1 MQAVVLAA
9 GEGKRLR
16 PLTKNRPKVMIPV
29 GNKPILEYIID
40 SLAQV
45 GIRDIVM
52 VVGYREDSIISY
64 FGDGS
69 RWGVSIR
76 YAKQSKRLGTAHALY
91 QAKDYVKGNFLIL
104 PGDNI
109 IDSLTIKDIVDK
121 EINTILATYSDITS
135 KYGSVIEDKG
145 KIRVVEKKR
154 GDEGG
159 LIFTGI
165 AKLSTDIFEI
175 IKESMKNELYDLPD
189 ILNELENLKIS
200 ITKGLWMDAI
210 YPWDLLR
217 LNFTVLRNIPRSVSG
232 TVASANII
240 GNVYVGDGTKIGS
253 GVFIKGPAYIGENCV
268 IGENSV
274 IMPGTCV
281 GDNVT
286 IGAFSYLENSII
298 MKGSSLG
305 KYSLI
310 QNSIIGE
317 GCSVGDRFT
326 SLTGRF
332 QKIINCEIIHRENF
346 GVVMGDDCKI
356 GAMVTTAPGI
366 LIGNNAKIKGMK
378 YITEDIC
385 EEESVV

>member
-1 MQAVVLAA
+1 MQAVILAA
-9 GEGKRLR
+9 GEGRRLR

-40 SLAQV
+40 SLAQS
-45 GIRDIVM
+45 GIRDIII

-64 FGDGS
+64 FGDGA
-69 RWGVSIR
+69 RWNVDIT

-91 QAKDYVKGNFLIL
+91 QAREYVKGDFLVL

-109 IDSLTIKDIVDK
+109 IDSLTIKDIAD
-121 EINTILATYSDITS
+121 EETYTILATYSEITS
-135 KYGSVIEDKG
+135 KYGSVIEEEG
-145 KIRVVEKKR
+145 KIRIAEKER
-154 GDEGG
+154 GEEGG

-165 AKLSTDIFEI
+165 AKLSDDIFEI
-175 IKESMKNELYDLPD
+175 IGDGMKNEKYDLPD

-217 LNFTVLRNIPRSVSG
+217 LNFTVLRNIPRSLSG
-232 TVASANII
+232 TVANANIL
-240 GNVYVGDGTKIGS
+240 GNVYVGEGTKIGS

-274 IMPGTCV
+274 IMPGTCI
-281 GDNVT
+281 GENVT

-298 MKGSSLG
+298 MKDSSLG

-356 GAMVTTAPGI
+356 GAMVITAPGI